1 MSRKVS
7 PERKANLERA
17 VRLVVQH
24 GASYQSVAQHCN
36 LPIGTVAHEVWKWR
50 RQAGIDRRYRYTALA
65 HRA

>member
-1 MSRKVS
+1 MTRKVS

-24 GASYQSVAQHCN
+24 GASYQSVAEHCN

-50 RQAGIDRRYRYTALA
+50 RESGFVRQYR
-65 HRA
+65 HVQIEKRG